1 MRYRAFIS
9 YSHADARQATW
20 LHRQLEGYRLP
31 SRLRGGSGEHGPL
44 PERLVPIFRD
54 RDDLSSAGQ
63 LGPQIEAALADS
75 EALVVVCSPSAA
87 RSPFVDSEILAYKRL
102 GRGDRIY
109 AFIIDGEPNAG
120 DQRECFPAALRFEL
134 EPDGSI
140 GSTPANPIAADA
152 RAGKDGKSLARL
164 KLLAGLFGLP
174 LDTLRQREAQRRHRR
189 MAAVTALAVLVM
201 LVTSVLAVQAVVAQK
216 AAERRQKQAEALVD
230 FMLGDLND
238 KLSEVGRLDI
248 LSAVNDKAMAYFKSL
263 PNTDVTAAV
272 LQQRAKALVKI
283 GVVRSDQGE
292 LSKAMESFEAASKLS
307 GALAR
312 AAPANVATQLAHA
325 EVLAYVGLSHWYQ
338 GDLARAEQGFD
349 AAYDVLAGARR
360 LAPDDPQLLFQLST
374 VENNNGH
381 VLEARGQI
389 EQATGHYRR
398 MLEAAQRLTTLAP
411 DEDDWQNQ
419 LALAHNNLAKMA
431 LLGGNL
437 SMAIEGY
444 RRQVAIQRALAARDP
459 RNNAQRRGL
468 LIARF
473 TLGRTLALMGQAEE
487 GRRLMQQ
494 ALDEAR
500 ALHAM
505 EPTST
510 DFQSDVGLYALQL
523 ARLERQLGNSESA
536 LQLAQES
543 AGLFDALV
551 RASKDQP
558 TWQSRQA
565 EAITERAHLAIAAG
579 MREGD
584 LDTQLRKALQTLE
597 AQLAQSPQDRS
608 SVLATVDARLRL
620 AAISSDP
627 ERTRLATTSLATIE
641 AQASARNDPR
651 LRVLEADALRQLGRR
666 ADASAVDT
674 ALRASGY
681 RAPAVARVARAAAAS
696 LNP

>member
-1 MRYRAFIS
+1 MTL
-9 YSHADARQATW
+9 Q
-20 LHRQLEGYRLP
+20 
-31 SRLRGGSGEHGPL
+31 
-44 PERLVPIFRD
+44 V
-54 RDDLSSAGQ
+54 SAW
-63 LGPQIEAALADS
+63 I
-75 EALVVVCSPSAA
+75 
-87 RSPFVDSEILAYKRL
+87 
-102 GRGDRIY
+102 
-109 AFIIDGEPNAG
+109 
-120 DQRECFPAALRFEL
+120 
-134 EPDGSI
+134 
-140 GSTPANPIAADA
+140 
-152 RAGKDGKSLARL
+152 
-164 KLLAGLFGLP
+164 
-174 LDTLRQREAQRRHRR
+174 
-189 MAAVTALAVLVM
+189 
-201 LVTSVLAVQAVVAQK
+201 
-216 AAERRQKQAEALVD
+216 
-230 FMLGDLND
+230 
-238 KLSEVGRLDI
+238 
-248 LSAVNDKAMAYFKSL
+248 
-263 PNTDVTAAV
+263 
-272 LQQRAKALVKI
+272 
-283 GVVRSDQGE
+283 
-292 LSKAMESFEAASKLS
+292 
-307 GALAR
+307 
-312 AAPANVATQLAHA
+312 
-325 EVLAYVGLSHWYQ
+325 LAYVGLSHWYQ

-389 EQATGHYRR
+389 DQATGHYRR

-505 EPTST
+505 EPSST

-579 MREGD
+579 TREGD